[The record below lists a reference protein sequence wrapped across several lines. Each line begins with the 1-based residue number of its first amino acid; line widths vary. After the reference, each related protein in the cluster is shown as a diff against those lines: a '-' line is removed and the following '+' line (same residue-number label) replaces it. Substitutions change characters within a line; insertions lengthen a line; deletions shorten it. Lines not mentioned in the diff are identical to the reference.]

1 MDRSPIFLAIRN
13 QNEQVL
19 RDIFE
24 KLDPEEAANMRNS
37 QGQTPVMF
45 AAKNNYHKAL
55 NSLISLNSTS
65 INQED
70 NNQKTILMHVL
81 SA

>member
-1 MDRSPIFLAIRN
+1 M
-13 QNEQVL
+13 V
-19 RDIFE
+19 
-24 KLDPEEAANMRNS
+24 AATMRNS

-55 NSLISLNSTS
+55 NSLIELNSNQ

-70 NNQKTILMHVL
+70 NN
-81 SA
+81 